1 MFVLLFCV
9 ARMVFAGPFDL
20 GIYGAVNSWFRQ
32 DRGRATSITTFT
44 QMAGLMA
51 MPLIAQLTIVGSG
64 WRAGLARY
72 RCNRTNHRIYS
83 GVGPRC
89 EAA

>member
-1 MFVLLFCV
+1 
-9 ARMVFAGPFDL
+9 
-20 GIYGAVNSWFRQ
+20 
-32 DRGRATSITTFT
+32 
-44 QMAGLMA
+44 

-64 WRAGLARY
+64 WRAGWLAIGD
-72 RCNRTNHRIYS
+72 NRTNHRIYS